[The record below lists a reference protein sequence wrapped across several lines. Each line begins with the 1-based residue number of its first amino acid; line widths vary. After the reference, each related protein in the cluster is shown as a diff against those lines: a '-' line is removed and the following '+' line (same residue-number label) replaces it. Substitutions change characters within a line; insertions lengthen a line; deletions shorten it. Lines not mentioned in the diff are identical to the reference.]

1 MFSCTQIFLGEG
13 RILRKLHKIALIL
26 AVLTLVVVMSQGY
39 AFALTGSGTETA
51 PYLISTAD
59 DLDQFRDIVNGGDND
74 AWGMLANDIDLSQ
87 LSDEAERENWTP
99 IGSSNLAYLGTF
111 NGNGY
116 TVRNLRINNAADYIG
131 FFGYT
136 RTNAEILNL
145 VLYGNIVGNSCT
157 GGIVGYNNRGT
168 IINCTNFCNVSGNN
182 RVGGIVGFNGL
193 YSKVMN
199 CFNNATISGTTDVG
213 GIVGGNNLY
222 VDILNCFNSGTISGN
237 GGNSVGGVIGYL
249 PSDSN
254 AINCFN
260 TGTVTNSSGYR
271 TGGIIGEGDSCVI
284 QNSHNIGNIT
294 GYSAVGGVVGY
305 FWGNLTSVRT
315 GNANN
320 CSNSGSVRHTAGNNA
335 VGGVVGSLNQCY
347 VTNCGWLSGTAS
359 YGVGNNNQGVTTNVV
374 TFNNAQSSSVV
385 TTTIPSI
392 NKTIL
397 DMANNETA
405 QITFTTY
412 PSQPSNRFNAASG
425 FMRNIR
431 ATSEDTSIASV
442 VSVNQSS
449 GTIILGPRGAG
460 IVKITVT
467 ADLYSTN
474 FASIGNYI
482 TEPTTIE
489 FSYHIA
495 VKDIPVEGISLSR
508 STLDLTVGNSFD
520 LTASITPSNAT
531 NKAVTWSSSDSS
543 IASVDSSGRV
553 TAKANGIATIN
564 VKSAANAS
572 ISDTCT
578 VTVTTPTSGVTVT
591 PESVSLNTGQT
602 HQLTATVSPATAS
615 NKSVTWSTSRGNVA
629 TVNSSGLVTAVGNG
643 TATIT
648 ARTVS
653 GGYTDTCAVTVSTP
667 VTGVSLSSA
676 SLTINK
682 GGTHQLTAT
691 VSPETASNKTVSWS
705 TSDPDVASV
714 SQSGLVTA
722 VGGGTADITVTT
734 EDGSYTAQCKVTV
747 NVPVT
752 GVQFDEVS
760 ASMGMD
766 SSTTLG
772 YTVLPPD
779 ASNKSV
785 TWQSSNTAVAMID
798 ADTGVIT
805 PVGPGGTEITVTTI
819 DGNFSDTLF
828 LMVTSS
834 LDTAKLTIITESG
847 YCPDFATVYNKAS
860 GYVVEYPGIPVGA
873 YGEVEAPV
881 PSGQDT
887 CTVGISLLNTL
898 IAGTSASPGADP
910 ESLYMVEGDF
920 NADNVIDGT
929 DYTILVQR
937 MHFGGGLS
945 EYGLTGDI
953 NYDSVVDKLDLMMF
967 GSPVAYTGQSRF
979 MQEGYDIESPEVQ
992 TNSLRSA
999 DKGFWVPVR
1008 SLLETKESGEGRYE
1022 ISLQAP
1028 SEPVNML
1035 QIALKGDISETSAA
1049 APEGFELIGAYAE
1062 DGKSVVAIGSSEK
1075 GGSIVPADVP
1085 IVTVKATETPSVIY
1099 GEHDTV
1105 MQRADEYGIENMPLE
1120 MSEDAGRAVSY
1131 SGSGGSGCN
1140 FGLGALTLL
1149 IAAPLLF
1156 RNKHGR

>member
-1 MFSCTQIFLGEG
+1 MFCSTDSYINSRLGILL
-13 RILRKLHKIALIL
+13 RIAQVLTVLALIVTVTPGS
-26 AVLTLVVVMSQGY
+26 AS
-39 AFALTGSGTETA
+39 ALTGNGTSSS
-51 PYLISTAD
+51 PYMISTAD
-59 DLDQFRDIVNGGDND
+59 DLAQFRDNVNSGFSRAYGV
-74 AWGMLANDIDLSQ
+74 LTQDIDLSQ
-87 LSDEAERENWTP
+87 LSDAAERENWTP
-99 IGSSNLAYLGTF
+99 IGGYTSATRYTGTF
-111 NGNGY
+111 DGAGFEIK
-116 TVRNLRINNAADYIG
+116 NLNINRPEENYVG
-131 FFGYT
+131 LFGYVYSGVIDNLSVSGT
-136 RTNAEILNL
+136 VIGREYVGGITGYNDGTVVNCINFGAVTGTNHI
-145 VLYGNIVGNSCT
+145 
-157 GGIVGYNNRGT
+157 GGIVGRGGYVT
-168 IINCTNFCNVSGNN
+168 NCINYETVTGTGNY
-182 RVGGIVGFNGL
+182 VGGIAGDT
-193 YSKVMN
+193 Y
-199 CFNNATISGTTDVG
+199 
-213 GIVGGNNLY
+213 Y
-222 VDILNCFNSGTISGN
+222 
-237 GGNSVGGVIGYL
+237 
-249 PSDSN
+249 
-254 AINCFN
+254 
-260 TGTVTNSSGYR
+260 TVTN
-271 TGGIIGEGDSCVI
+271 CA
-284 QNSHNIGNIT
+284 NIGKVSGVGN
-294 GYSAVGGVVGY
+294 YVGGVVG
-305 FWGNLTSVRT
+305 W
-315 GNANN
+315 
-320 CSNSGSVRHTAGNNA
+320 SNGT
-335 VGGVVGSLNQCY
+335 
-347 VTNCGWLSGTAS
+347 VTNCGWLTGTHSVGIGSGT
-359 YGVGNNNQGVTTNVV
+359 GTNVI
-374 TFNNAQSSSVV
+374 QLSSTQQASVL
-385 TTTIPSI
+385 TTTLPSI
-392 NKTIL
+392 NKTTL
-397 DMANNETA
+397 DGNAT
-405 QITFTTY
+405 ISFTTY

-425 FMRNIR
+425 AVRSIQ
-431 ATSEDTSIASV
+431 ATSSNTSVASV
-442 VSVNQSS
+442 TSVNQSGGAIVIGPKGP
-449 GTIILGPRGAG
+449 GTAT
-460 IVKITVT
+460 ITVT
-467 ADLYSTN
+467 ASLYATN
-474 FASIGNYI
+474 FASIGSYV
-482 TEPTTIE
+482 TSPLSVTFTFYVTVKEVAVQSVTI
-489 FSYHIA
+489 S
-495 VKDIPVEGISLSR
+495 K
-508 STLDLTVGNSFD
+508 STLDLTVGDSFD
-520 LTASITPSNAT
+520 LTASISPSNAT
-531 NKAVTWSSSDSS
+531 NKAVTWSSSNSS

-553 TAKANGIATIN
+553 TAKGNGTATIT

-572 ISDTCT
+572 ISDTCA
-578 VTVTTPTSGVTVT
+578 VNVTTPTSGVTVT
-591 PESVSLNTGQT
+591 PETAALNVGETK
-602 HQLTATVSPATAS
+602 QLSAVVAPSTAS
-615 NKSVTWSTSRGNVA
+615 NKNVTWSTSSGNVA

-648 ARTVS
+648 ARTAS
-653 GGYTDTCAVTVSTP
+653 GGYTDTCTVTVSTP
-667 VTGVSLSSA
+667 VTGVSLSSS
-676 SLTINK
+676 SLTIDKN
-682 GGTHQLTAT
+682 GTHQLTAT

-714 SQSGLVTA
+714 SQIGLVTA

-747 NVPVT
+747 NVPVI
-752 GVQFDEVS
+752 GVLFDEVS

-785 TWQSSNTAVAMID
+785 TWQSSNTAVAMVD

-805 PVGPGGTEITVTTI
+805 PVGPGGTEITVTTV

-834 LDTAKLTIITESG
+834 LDTAKLTIVTESG
-847 YCPDFATVYNKAS
+847 YCPDFATVYNKVS

-887 CTVGISLLNTL
+887 CTVGVSLLNTL
-898 IAGTSASPGADP
+898 IAGTSVTPGADP
-910 ESLYMVEGDF
+910 ESLYMIEGDF

-953 NYDSVVDKLDLMMF
+953 NYDGVVDKLDLMMF

-1022 ISLQAP
+1022 VSLQAP

-1035 QIALKGDISETSAA
+1035 QIALEGDISETSAA

-1062 DGKSVVAIGSSEK
+1062 DGKSVVAIGSTEK
-1075 GGSIVPADVP
+1075 GGSVVPADVP

-1105 MQRADEYGIENMPLE
+1105 MQRADEYGIENIPLE
-1120 MSEDAGRAVSY
+1120 MSDDAGGAVSY